1 MDSRTITVDPVA
13 TKLRRVGRVARRRM
27 RIDADRLHNGRHTDG
42 TLTIEISDL
51 RSPVA
56 GVSDSLA
63 WSSDRPIAL
72 VIVRSG
78 VDGEEVSFEVGPAR
92 QGVAQAAAVGDGAG
106 IRYIAFCY
114 DAAVHETSHVAGPL
128 SVRPAPTAP
137 GFPATASAATITA
150 HLPAPAVRPS
160 VARALA
166 ATLRERSV
174 ILARLLTASRLPL
187 DRRVA
192 LRAGRSAG

>member
-27 RIDADRLHNGRHTDG
+27 RIDADRLRNGTHTDG

-51 RSPVA
+51 RPPVA
-56 GVSDSLA
+56 GVPDSFE

-92 QGVAQAAAVGDGAG
+92 GGVAHAAAVGDGAG

-114 DAAVHETSHVAGPL
+114 DAAVHEAKSVAP
-128 SVRPAPTAP
+128 PAP
-137 GFPATASAATITA
+137 
-150 HLPAPAVRPS
+150 V
-160 VARALA
+160 
-166 ATLRERSV
+166 
-174 ILARLLTASRLPL
+174 
-187 DRRVA
+187 
-192 LRAGRSAG
+192 

>member
-27 RIDADRLHNGRHTDG
+27 RIDADRLRNGTHTDG

-56 GVSDSLA
+56 GVPDSFE

-92 QGVAQAAAVGDGAG
+92 GGVAHAAAVGDGAG

-114 DAAVHETSHVAGPL
+114 DAAVHEAKSVTPAVP
-128 SVRPAPTAP
+128 VRPAAP
-137 GFPATASAATITA
+137 AIAALTTSRLADGSEPAASA
-150 HLPAPAVRPS
+150 RPS
-160 VARALA
+160 VAHGLA
-166 ATLRERSV
+166 ATVPERSL
-174 ILARLLTASRLPL
+174 ILARLIAAPRLSI

-192 LRAGRSAG
+192 LRPRPSAG